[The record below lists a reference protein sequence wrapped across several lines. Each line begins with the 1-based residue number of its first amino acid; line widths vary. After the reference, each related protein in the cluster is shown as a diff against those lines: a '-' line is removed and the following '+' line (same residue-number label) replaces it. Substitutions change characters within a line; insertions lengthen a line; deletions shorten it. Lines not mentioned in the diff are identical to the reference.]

1 MSSLAAAIA
10 ETELPRA
17 CDRCHS
23 IKERCE
29 WVPNENKCERCLRL
43 RHVCETVRQKGRPG
57 RKPGVQGKQLVA
69 GIKSVSKSRGGRAD
83 DDRLLANLAKL
94 KKMHRSGCVATITR
108 SVSEFDFGD
117 ISDSDQHLVQ
127 KFLFDDR
134 FLDMFSVAPSLT
146 EKVRRQIIP
155 HMLLSKTTFLDG
167 FLACAISWAGA
178 VDQDQ
183 ENPRRLNACYRH
195 ASSAISK
202 LISLQVSDFQAMI
215 DCLMLGALVSSFTVK
230 WRLHDTSAV
239 CSRTLGLIEPIYAR
253 SDPGRPELRVFS
265 TCMVIWELR
274 ACLFSCTAPT
284 LRFKPPL
291 EAYVDRHAG
300 LSGTLLPLFYDIC
313 KLSYVIALCK
323 TTGLA
328 TGISGEL
335 DIVEQSVRRWQPA
348 VPEDLTTRF
357 TTIEVAH
364 MLCQAHVMHTAALL
378 VIHRLKYPF
387 GVNDGPAQVLSMS
400 ILSQVEMTTVVTKL
414 PLRCVE
420 IALMVACIE
429 LKENER
435 QKWLSGTNKFSASS
449 PEFRHHVHDTLR
461 SYWALI
467 DTSDTI
473 SWNGLVS
480 LGTPFLRNQK

>member
-1 MSSLAAAIA
+1 MSSLAAAIG

-29 WVPNENKCERCLRL
+29 WVLDENKCERCLRL
-43 RHVCETVRQKGRPG
+43 GHACETVRQKGRPG
-57 RKPGVQGKQLVA
+57 RKPGVQGKQLSV
-69 GIKSVSKSRGGRAD
+69 GINSVSRSRAGRAD
-83 DDRLLANLAKL
+83 DVRLLANLAKL
-94 KKMHRSGCVATITR
+94 KKMHRSGCVAAIPR

-117 ISDSDQHLVQ
+117 IPDSDQHLVQ

-134 FLDMFSVAPSLT
+134 FFDMFSVAPSLT

-178 VDQDQ
+178 IDQVQ
-183 ENPRRLNACYRH
+183 ENTRRLNACYRH

-202 LISLQVSDFQAMI
+202 LISLQVGDFQAMI

-230 WRLHDTSAV
+230 WRLHDTSAI

-253 SDPGRPELRVFS
+253 SDPGRPELRAFS
-265 TCMVIWELR
+265 SCMVIWELR

-291 EAYVDRHAG
+291 EPYIDRHAG
-300 LSGTLLPLFYDIC
+300 LSGTLLPLFHDIC
-313 KLSYVIALCK
+313 KLSHLIALCK
-323 TTGLA
+323 TTSSA
-328 TGISGEL
+328 ISGEL
-335 DIVEQSVRRWQPA
+335 DTVEESVRRWQPA
-348 VPEDLTTRF
+348 VPEDLTTSF

-378 VIHRLKYPF
+378 VIHRLKYHF

-400 ILSQVEMTTVVTKL
+400 IFSQVEMTSVVTKL

-420 IALMVACIE
+420 IALMIACIE
-429 LKENER
+429 LKTNER
-435 QKWLSGTNKFSASS
+435 QKWLSDINNFSATS
-449 PEFRHHVHDTLR
+449 PEFKHHVHNTLR

-467 DTSDTI
+467 DTFDTI
-473 SWNGLVS
+473 SWDRLVS
-480 LGTPFLRNQK
+480 LGTPFLRNQE